1 MSQTDRSN
9 DALAPSLFDQYR
21 QVEKSPVVDTELVE
35 VGMDD
40 EPSSV
45 DDLDDAKITPV
56 PAPAVF
62 EGIIPAEARRALRLL
77 LNTGVVRAEK
87 KRLAFEALCQHEALI
102 GVQLANMLLRMVLDQ
117 KAGIAILLEQELG
130 ASESEDLTD
139 EEGSSLVGKR
149 TLPLYDT
156 LVLLV
161 LRKYYQ
167 ERENI
172 GESKVMI
179 DVDTIAELMTP
190 FLKLTNNSTLER
202 KTLNGAIKKL
212 LEKRLL
218 ANVRGDG
225 DRLEITPVIR
235 YVVNADFL
243 NKLLGEYQ
251 QLAEKGAVMDQQEV
265 EDDV

>member
-1 MSQTDRSN
+1 MNREDQNSGAS
-9 DALAPSLFDQYR
+9 APSLFDHYR
-21 QVEKSPVVDTELVE
+21 QVETPALAETEHSGGELAE
-35 VGMDD
+35 QQG
-40 EPSSV
+40 PT
-45 DDLDDAKITPV
+45 DLDVVAGQ
-56 PAPAVF
+56 PAPAVDQ
-62 EGIIPAEARRALRLL
+62 GTMPAEARRALRLL

-87 KRLAFEALCQHEALI
+87 KRLAFETLCQHEALI
-102 GVQLANMLLRMVLDQ
+102 AAHLANMLLRMVLDQ
-117 KAGIAILLEQELG
+117 KGGIAILLEQDVSD
-130 ASESEDLTD
+130 SEVEDLTD

-149 TLPLYDT
+149 TMPLYDT

-167 ERENI
+167 EREVI

-190 FLKLTNNSTLER
+190 FLKLTNSSALER
-202 KTLNGAIKKL
+202 KALNGSIAKL
-212 LEKRLL
+212 REKRLL

-251 QLAEKGAVMDQQEV
+251 QLADQGSVMDQQEA

>member
-1 MSQTDRSN
+1 MNREDQNN
-9 DALAPSLFDQYR
+9 DASAPSLFDNYR
-21 QVEKSPVVDTELVE
+21 QVEVQALADTEHPEGGLAEQQEPGDIDE
-35 VGMDD
+35 V
-40 EPSSV
+40 
-45 DDLDDAKITPV
+45 
-56 PAPAVF
+56 AVQP
-62 EGIIPAEARRALRLL
+62 ESAVVHGIMPAEARRALRLL

-87 KRLAFEALCQHEALI
+87 KRLAFEALCQHQALI
-102 GVQLANMLLRMVLDQ
+102 TAHLANMMLCMTLDP
-117 KAGIAILLEQELG
+117 KAGIAILLEQDL
-130 ASESEDLTD
+130 SESEFEDLTD

-149 TLPLYDT
+149 TMPLYDT

-167 ERENI
+167 EREVI
-172 GESKVMI
+172 GENKVMI

-190 FLKLTNNSTLER
+190 FLKLTNSSALER
-202 KTLNGAIKKL
+202 KTLNGSIAKL
-212 LEKRLL
+212 REKRLL

-243 NKLLGEYQ
+243 NTLLSEYQ
-251 QLAEKGAVMDQQEV
+251 QLADQGSVMDQQEV

>member
-1 MSQTDRSN
+1 MTQTDQSN
-9 DALAPSLFDQYR
+9 VDDSAPSLFDHYR
-21 QVEKSPVVDTELVE
+21 QVETSPVVDTPLVE
-35 VGMDD
+35 VGIVA
-40 EPSSV
+40 EPQSV
-45 DDLDDAKITPV
+45 DDLDDTKITPAPV
-56 PAPAVF
+56 PVV
-62 EGIIPAEARRALRLL
+62 EGMMPAEARRAMRLL

-87 KRLAFEALCQHEALI
+87 KRLAFDALCQHEALI
-102 GVQLANMLLRMVLDQ
+102 SVQLSNMLLRMILDQ

-130 ASESEDLTD
+130 ESEFEDLTD

-149 TLPLYDT
+149 TMPLYET

-161 LRKYYQ
+161 LRRYYQ
-167 ERENI
+167 ERESI

-190 FLKLTNNSTLER
+190 FLKLTNNSALER

-251 QLAEKGAVMDQQEV
+251 QLAEKGAVMDQEEV
-265 EDDV
+265 EE